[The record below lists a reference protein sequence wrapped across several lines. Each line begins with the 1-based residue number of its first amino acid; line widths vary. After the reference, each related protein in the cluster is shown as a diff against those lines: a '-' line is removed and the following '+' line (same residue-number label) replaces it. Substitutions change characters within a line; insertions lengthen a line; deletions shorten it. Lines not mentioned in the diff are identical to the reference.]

1 MKNHI
6 CGIYYIKNTLN
17 NNMYIGQSVN
27 IRTRFSAHKS
37 SLKNNKH
44 YNEKLQEDFNK
55 YGMNIFEFGV
65 LEECKR
71 ESLDEK
77 EQYYIKKY
85 NTVESGYNNASGGLK
100 GFKSS
105 EETKLKVSLHHAD
118 VNGENNPAYG
128 KSIKE
133 RMGDNYDT
141 WLKNI
146 SEANKRFI
154 GNQNW
159 RLVKN
164 RPMKPCVLYDVYG
177 IEVKRYKKA
186 KDCAEDFGIT
196 NRSIPIGTWIKEKYY
211 LGDDEHPF
219 CWNLKTQLYFF
230 NNIVFES
237 SKDLADYLGLKT
249 RALITSYISGS
260 REIPKR
266 YEGIRVCNL
275 DDISMIQNGTFKRYN
290 KNTDHFD
297 RTFDRDKS
305 GHYCKKVVQLNLDGT
320 FVKEFPSV
328 KDASE
333 AMGVRDSTI
342 LRVCQRKTKTSCGFL
357 WRYKDEYDKES
368 LIDSDNPLTT

>member
-1 MKNHI
+1 MQNKI

-27 IRTRFSAHKS
+27 IKARFCAHRS

-55 YGMNIFEFGV
+55 YGMDIFELGI
-65 LEECKR
+65 LEEC
-71 ESLDEK
+71 ESEFLDEL

-105 EETKLKVSLHHAD
+105 EETKLKVSLNHAD
-118 VNGENNPAYG
+118 VSGENNPSYG
-128 KSIKE
+128 KTIKQ
-133 RMGDNYDT
+133 RMGDNYDE

-146 SEANKRFI
+146 RMANKRFI

-159 RLVKN
+159 KFVKN

-177 IEVKRYKKA
+177 IKVKRYEKA
-186 KDCAEDFGIT
+186 KDCAKDFGFT
-196 NRSIPIGTWIKEKYY
+196 STSIGKWIKEKYY

-219 CWNLKTQLYFF
+219 HWNLKTQPYFF

-237 SKDLADYLGLKT
+237 TQDLTDYLGIKT
-249 RALITSYISGS
+249 RKSITSYINGK
-260 REIPKR
+260 RKVPKR
-266 YEGIRVCNL
+266 YEGIRACTL
-275 DDISMIQNGTFKRYN
+275 DDIPMIENGTFKRYD

-305 GHYCKKVVQLNLDGT
+305 GHYCKKVVQLNLDGS
-320 FVKEFPSV
+320 FVKEFQSI
-328 KDASE
+328 KEASE
-333 AMGVRDSTI
+333 EFHVRDSTI
-342 LRVCQRKTKTSCGFL
+342 LRVCQGINKTSCGFI
-357 WRYKDEYDKES
+357 WKYKEEYDNKT
-368 LIDSDNPLTT
+368 N

>member
-128 KSIKE
+128 KSVKE

-159 RLVKN
+159 KLVKN

-177 IEVKRYKKA
+177 VEIKRYEKA
-186 KDCAEDFGIT
+186 KDCAKDFGIT
-196 NRSIPIGTWIKEKYY
+196 SVPIGTWIKEKYY

-219 CWNLKTQLYFF
+219 YWNLKTQLYFF
-230 NNIVFES
+230 NNIVFKS
-237 SKDLADYLGLKT
+237 SQDLCNYLGVKD
-249 RALITSYISGS
+249 RGLISTYIRGN
-260 REIPKR
+260 RKVPKR
-266 YEGIRVCNL
+266 YEGIRICIT
-275 DDISMIQNGTFKRYN
+275 DDIPMIKNGTFKKYD

-297 RTFDRDKS
+297 RVFEKDKS

-320 FVKEFPSV
+320 FVKEFLSI

-333 AMGVRDSTI
+333 AMNVRDSTI

-368 LIDSDNPLTT
+368 SIDSDNPLTT

>member
-1 MKNHI
+1 MKNHV

-27 IRTRFSAHKS
+27 IKSRFNAHKS
-37 SLKNNKH
+37 SLKRNKH
-44 YNEKLQEDFNK
+44 YNGKLQADFNK
-55 YGMNIFEFGV
+55 YGMNVFEFGV

-71 ESLDEK
+71 ESLDEL

-85 NTVESGYNNASGGLK
+85 NTMESGYNNASGGLK

-105 EETKLKVSLHHAD
+105 EETKLKVKLHHAD
-118 VNGENNPAYG
+118 VSGENNPAYG
-128 KSIKE
+128 KTVKE

-146 SEANKRFI
+146 SEANKRLV

-159 RLVKN
+159 KLVKN
-164 RPMKPCVLYDVYG
+164 RPMKPCVLYDIYG
-177 IEVKRYKKA
+177 IEIKRYEKA
-186 KDCAEDFGIT
+186 KDCAKDFGFT
-196 NRSIPIGTWIKEKYY
+196 STPIGKWIKEKYY

-219 CWNLKTQLYFF
+219 YWNLKTQPYFF

-237 SKDLADYLGLKT
+237 TQDLTDYLGIKT
-249 RALITSYISGS
+249 RKSITSYINGK
-260 REIPKR
+260 RKVPKR
-266 YEGIRVCNL
+266 YEGIRACTL
-275 DDISMIQNGTFKRYN
+275 DDIPMIENGTFKRYD

-297 RTFDRDKS
+297 RVFDRDKS

-320 FVKEFPSV
+320 FVKEFLSI
-328 KDASE
+328 KEASE
-333 AMGVRDSTI
+333 TMSVRDSTI

-368 LIDSDNPLTT
+368 SIDSDNSLTT

>member
-1 MKNHI
+1 
-6 CGIYYIKNTLN
+6 
-17 NNMYIGQSVN
+17 MYIGQSVN
-27 IRTRFSAHKS
+27 IRTRFNAHKS
-37 SLKNNKH
+37 SLKKNKH
-44 YNEKLQEDFNK
+44 YNEKLQADFNK
-55 YGMNIFEFGV
+55 YGMNVFEFGV

-71 ESLDEK
+71 DSLDKK

-105 EETKLKVSLHHAD
+105 EATKLKISLHHAD
-118 VNGENNPAYG
+118 VSGENNPAYG

-146 SEANKRFI
+146 SKANKCFI

-159 RLVKN
+159 KLVKN

-177 IEVKRYKKA
+177 IEIKRYEKA
-186 KDCAEDFGIT
+186 KDCAKDFGIT

-211 LGDDEHPF
+211 LGDDKHPF
-219 CWNLKTQLYFF
+219 YWNLKTQPYFF

-266 YEGIRVCNL
+266 YEGIRVCTL
-275 DDISMIQNGTFKRYN
+275 DDIPMIKNGAFKRYD

-297 RTFDRDKS
+297 RVFDRDKS
-305 GHYCKKVVQLNLDGT
+305 GHYCKKVVQLNLDGI
-320 FVKEFPSV
+320 FVREFPSV

-342 LRVCQRKTKTSCGFL
+342 LRVCQKKTKTSCGFL
-357 WRYKDEYDKES
+357 WRYKDEYDKE
-368 LIDSDNPLTT
+368 LIINSDNSLTT

>member
-1 MKNHI
+1 MQNKI

-27 IRTRFSAHKS
+27 IKTRFCAHRS

-55 YGMNIFEFGV
+55 YGIDIFEFGI
-65 LEECKR
+65 LEEC
-71 ESLDEK
+71 EIEFLDEL

-105 EETKLKVSLHHAD
+105 EETKLKVSLNHAD
-118 VNGENNPAYG
+118 VSGENNPSYG
-128 KSIKE
+128 KTIKQ
-133 RMGDNYDT
+133 RMGDNYDE

-146 SEANKRFI
+146 RMANKRFI

-159 RLVKN
+159 KFVKN

-177 IEVKRYKKA
+177 IEVKRYEKA
-186 KDCAEDFGIT
+186 KDCAKDFGFT
-196 NRSIPIGTWIKEKYY
+196 STPIGKWIKEKYY

-219 CWNLKTQLYFF
+219 HWNLKTQPYFF

-237 SKDLADYLGLKT
+237 TQDLTDYLGIKT
-249 RALITSYISGS
+249 RKSITSYINGK
-260 REIPKR
+260 RKVPKR
-266 YEGIRVCNL
+266 YEGIRVCTL
-275 DDISMIQNGTFKRYN
+275 DDIPMIENGTFKKYD

-297 RTFDRDKS
+297 RVFDRDKS

-320 FVKEFPSV
+320 FVREFPSV

-342 LRVCQRKTKTSCGFL
+342 LRVCQKKTKTSCGFL
-357 WRYKDEYDKES
+357 WRYKDEYDNE
-368 LIDSDNPLTT
+368 LLTD